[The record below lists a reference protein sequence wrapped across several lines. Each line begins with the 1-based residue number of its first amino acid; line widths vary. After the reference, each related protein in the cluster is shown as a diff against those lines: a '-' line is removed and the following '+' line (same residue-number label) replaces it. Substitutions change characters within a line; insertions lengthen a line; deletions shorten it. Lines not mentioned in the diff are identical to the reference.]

1 MILFQKIINQKL
13 NNISVEELMQYANQF
28 NISIERPQAAE
39 VVKAMHGKNINIFNV
54 NERKKLLAQIASITS
69 PQTAQHV
76 NQIFQK
82 FTN

>member
-13 NNISVEELMQYANQF
+13 NNISVEELLQYAKQF
-28 NISIERPQAAE
+28 NVTLGQAQAAE
-39 VVKAMHGKNINIFNV
+39 VVKAMHGQNINIFNM
-54 NERKKLLAQIASITS
+54 NERKKLLAKIASITS
-69 PQTAQHV
+69 QQTAQQV